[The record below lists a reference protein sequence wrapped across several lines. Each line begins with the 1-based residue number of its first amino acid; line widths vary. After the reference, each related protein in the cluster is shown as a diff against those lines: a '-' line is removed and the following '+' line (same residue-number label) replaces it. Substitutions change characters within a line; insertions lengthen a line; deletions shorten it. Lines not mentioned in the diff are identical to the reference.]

1 MVKTKKNKQ
10 TPLMRQYYDIK
21 SKYPGTLLLFRVGD
35 FYETFGE
42 DAITASKVLG
52 ITLTKRANGSASHV
66 ELAGFPYHALDNYL
80 HKLIKAGLRVAV
92 CDQLEDP
99 KKAKG
104 IVKRGVTEIVTPG
117 IAFDEK
123 FLEEKKANYLAS
135 VLFTNVGAAAAFL
148 DSSTGEFFALE
159 DRIPNIEKLLYSL
172 KPSEIIVPKSQKET
186 FIQTFGEDFYLYRMD
201 DWLFEYSF
209 AYEKLLKH
217 FQVKNLKP
225 FGLENEKNATIP
237 AGTIIHYLE
246 LNEHPRLAHIRKIVK
261 LQDKKYVFLDK
272 NTLKNLEIIEPLFR
286 EGKSLAEVIDR
297 TTTPMGGRLLRKWL
311 VFPLKNIKKIQAR
324 QEKVKTF
331 LAHPDFHTQI
341 LEALQ
346 QIADLERLAGK
357 ISTKKISPYHLN
369 VLKNS
374 LKEVT
379 KIKELLVARK
389 EFSQMTFANT
399 KPVISLISQYIE
411 EDAGGQLNGR
421 VIRSKVS
428 QELKEIRE
436 LQDNAKDALQNIL
449 TREKRKTGIPSLK
462 IGFNKV
468 FGYYFEVTNAHK
480 NKVPD
485 YFIRKQTLTQAERYI
500 TPELKEFEEK
510 ILTAEERISE
520 LERFFYDE
528 LLQKLQKYMKALL
541 INAQLIAQI
550 DVLSSFALT
559 AREHNYSLPEVTESD
574 VLLIQKGRHPVIEQ
588 MLPEDEEY
596 VPNDIYLDTEKQQII
611 ILTGPNMSG
620 KSALLRQTAL
630 ITLLA
635 HTGSF
640 VPAEAARIGITDKIF
655 TRVGASD
662 NLAAGESTFM
672 VEMIQTAKILH
683 NATKKS
689 LIILDEVGRGTSTYD
704 GVSIAWALTE
714 YIHNK
719 IGAKTLFATHY
730 HELTALEKM
739 LPRIRNFTIDIREIE
754 GKIIFLRK
762 LILGAAQK
770 SFGVHV
776 AEMAGLPKEVIR
788 RANELLEKFEKE
800 TPAQNINVTPVQL
813 RLFEVADP
821 TLNKMRELFKN
832 IDINR
837 LTPIE
842 ALLKLKEIQEMLEG

>member
-1 MVKTKKNKQ
+1 
-10 TPLMRQYYDIK
+10 MRQYYDIK

-42 DAITASKVLG
+42 DAITASQVLG

-135 VLFTNVGAAAAFL
+135 VFFTKTGVAAAFL
-148 DSSTGEFFALE
+148 DSSTGEFFTLE
-159 DRIPNIEKLLYSL
+159 DTVPSIEKLLYSL
-172 KPSEIIVPKSQKET
+172 KPSEILVPKSQKED
-186 FIQTFGEDFYLYRMD
+186 FQNTFGEDFYLYRMD

-209 AYEKLLKH
+209 TREKLLKH
-217 FQVKNLKP
+217 FHIKNLKP
-225 FGLENEKNATIP
+225 FGLENEIAAVIP
-237 AGTIIHYLE
+237 AGTIIYYLE
-246 LNEHPRLAHIRKIVK
+246 LNEHSGLSHIRKIVK
-261 LQDKKYVFLDK
+261 LQDNKYVFLDK

-297 TTTPMGGRLLRKWL
+297 TVTPMGGRLLRKWL
-311 VFPLKNIKKIQAR
+311 VFPLKNPKKIRER
-324 QEKVKTF
+324 QNKVKAF
-331 LAHPDFHTQI
+331 FSSPDLHEKI
-341 LEALQ
+341 LIILKK
-346 QIADLERLAGK
+346 ISDIERLSGK

-369 VLKNS
+369 ILKNS
-374 LKEVT
+374 LEAVEE
-379 KIKELLVARK
+379 IKEHLLSRK
-389 EFSQMTFANT
+389 EFETLPFVNT
-399 KPVISLISQYIE
+399 QTVIRLIAQYIE
-411 EDAGGQLNGR
+411 EDAGGQLNGK
-421 VIRSKVS
+421 VIRSSVS
-428 QELKEIRE
+428 RELSEIRTLRE
-436 LQDNAKDALQNIL
+436 NAKDALQSIL
-449 TREKRKTGIPSLK
+449 TREKKKTDIPSLK

-480 NKVPD
+480 RKVPD

-510 ILTAEERISE
+510 ILTAEEKIAE
-520 LERFFYDE
+520 LERFYYDE
-528 LLQKLQKYMKALL
+528 LLLKLQKHLKSLL
-541 INAQLIAQI
+541 TNAQLIAQI
-550 DVLSSFALT
+550 DVLNSFARM
-559 AREHNYSLPEVTESD
+559 AKEHNYVLPEISEKEI
-574 VLLIQKGRHPVIEQ
+574 LLIQKGRHPVIEQ
-588 MLPEDEEY
+588 MLPPEEEY

-640 VPAEAARIGITDKIF
+640 VPAEAAQIGITDKIF

-683 NATKKS
+683 NATRKS

-739 LPRIRNFTIDIREIE
+739 FPGIKNFTIDIRETE

-776 AEMAGLPKEVIR
+776 AEMAGLPKEVIK

-800 TPAQNINVTPVQL
+800 KPTQNIQVTPVQL

-821 TLNKMRELFKN
+821 TLNKMRELFKEM
-832 IDINR
+832 DINR

-842 ALLKLKEIQEMLEG
+842 ALLKLKEIQDLLQE